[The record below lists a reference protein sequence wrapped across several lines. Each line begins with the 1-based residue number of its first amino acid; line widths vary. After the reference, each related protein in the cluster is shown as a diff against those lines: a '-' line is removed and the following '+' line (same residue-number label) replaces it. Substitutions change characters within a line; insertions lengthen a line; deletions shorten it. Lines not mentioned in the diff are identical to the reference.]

1 MCSFGQR
8 KALRRYLG
16 HLEFLGCAF
25 LKLSTEA
32 LRHFKWLDSG
42 IFIQR
47 SGIFYFIFGFLLCHL
62 ALTAAVSPPFLL
74 GPFICCF
81 SHTPPGQPAMEL
93 SAAQLEDA
101 VVELKRLRVI
111 QG

>member
-1 MCSFGQR
+1 MCSLLGQR

-16 HLEFLGCAF
+16 HLEFLGSAF
-25 LKLSTEA
+25 LKLGREA
-32 LRHFKWLDSG
+32 LRHFEWFDSG

-47 SGIFYFIFGFLLCHL
+47 SGILYLIFGFLLCHL

-81 SHTPPGQPAMEL
+81 LIPPEQPAMEW

-101 VVELKRLRVI
+101 VVELKRLCAI
-111 QG
+111 